1 MKKVTTIVQGLSV
14 ATMTIA
20 LTITSGCL
28 TRDYSAES
36 QRILHPRTVVP
47 APYGEPSIV
56 EPIVAEQARAPAGET
71 PVAATNQAPAPAAD
85 NEALAITP
93 SNVAE
98 NLNVS
103 RKGPPKLERLPGG
116 RSLSSRPPIINRPP
130 AIRIKDPRE
139 VRTQT
144 PAQLEVTTLT
154 KQAPLTGVKQ
164 VSKPLTYKVRK
175 GDTLWEI
182 GYMYNVSMHELAAY
196 NDMGLNG
203 PLSIGRELTIPPGGK
218 FIGKAS
224 RPNRVV
230 TVESHK
236 LDGGSGPLSARTASV
251 TGPKRQVPASG
262 VYLVK
267 SGDNLWDIG
276 RKFGLSVKDLKGLN
290 NLKGDTLKIGQVLI
304 LRPGVTV
311 EQPRAAA
318 SPPAP
323 KKQLPAG
330 TKYTVKSGDNLWEIG
345 RKFGMNVREL
355 KLLNGLKSD
364 SLQIGQVLILRSA
377 TAAKSL
383 PQSHSRRQQVGAL
396 SPTRMAVDMQ
406 AIPRPIPAV
415 AIRRTMEHD
424 IDEGDSLAHIAELYS
439 VPLAL
444 LKQVNPG
451 IESDADL
458 KSGMQLRI
466 PIEE

>member
-1 MKKVTTIVQGLSV
+1 MKKVTAIVQGLSV

-20 LTITSGCL
+20 LTITTGCL

-47 APYGEPSIV
+47 APYDQPTIV
-56 EPIVAEQARAPAGET
+56 EPTVAEQARAPVEET
-71 PVAATNQAPAPAAD
+71 PVAARTNQAP
-85 NEALAITP
+85 AITP

-103 RKGPPKLERLPGG
+103 RKRPPKLDRLPDGMI
-116 RSLSSRPPIINRPP
+116 LSSRPPVINRPP

-139 VRTQT
+139 VRAQT
-144 PAQLEVTTLT
+144 PAKPEVTTLT
-154 KQAPLTGVKQ
+154 KQSQLPEVKQ
-164 VSKPLTYKVRK
+164 VSKPLSYKVRK

-196 NDMGLNG
+196 NNMGLNDT
-203 PLSIGRELTIPPGGK
+203 LNIGMELTIPPGGK
-218 FIGKAS
+218 LIGKVS
-224 RPNRVV
+224 RSNRVV

-236 LDGGSGPLSARTASV
+236 LDGGSSGSLSARTASV
-251 TGPKRQVPASG
+251 IGPKRPLPASG
-262 VYLVK
+262 VYVVK
-267 SGDNLWDIG
+267 SGDNLWDIS

-290 NLKGDTLKIGQVLI
+290 NLTGDTLQIGQMLI
-304 LRPGVTV
+304 LRTGVAV

-323 KKQLPAG
+323 KKQLPTG
-330 TKYTVKSGDNLWEIG
+330 TKYTVKSGDNLWELG
-345 RKFGMNVREL
+345 RKFGMTVSEL

-364 SLQIGQVLILRSA
+364 SLQIGEVLILRSA
-377 TAAKSL
+377 MAAKAP
-383 PQSHSRRQQVGAL
+383 PQSRPRRQQVGAL
-396 SPTRMAVDMQ
+396 PPTRPAVDVQ

-415 AIRRTMEHD
+415 AVRRTMEHD
-424 IDEGDSLAHIAELYS
+424 VDEGDSLAHIAALYS
-439 VPLAL
+439 VPMVL

-466 PIEE
+466 PVEE

>member
-1 MKKVTTIVQGLSV
+1 MKKVNAIVQGLSV
-14 ATMTIA
+14 AIMTIA

-47 APYGEPSIV
+47 APYDEPTVV
-56 EPIVAEQARAPAGET
+56 EPIVAEQTGVPAEET
-71 PVAATNQAPAPAAD
+71 PVAATTSQAPA
-85 NEALAITP
+85 ITS
-93 SNVAE
+93 SNVEE

-103 RKGPPKLERLPGG
+103 RKRPPKLDRLPDGLI
-116 RSLSSRPPIINRPP
+116 LSDRPPVINRPP

-144 PAQLEVTTLT
+144 PAKPEAATLT
-154 KQAPLTGVKQ
+154 RQAPLPGVEQ

-196 NDMGLNG
+196 NNMGLNDT
-203 PLSIGRELTIPPGGK
+203 LNIGRKLTIPPGGK
-218 FIGKAS
+218 FIGEG
-224 RPNRVV
+224 NRSKRVAA
-230 TVESHK
+230 VESHK
-236 LDGGSGPLSARTASV
+236 LDGGSGALSARTASV
-251 TGPKRQVPASG
+251 TGPKRPLPASG
-262 VYLVK
+262 VYIVK

-290 NLKGDTLKIGQVLI
+290 NLKGDTLQIGQMLI

-323 KKQLPAG
+323 KKQLPVG
-330 TKYTVKSGDNLWEIG
+330 TKYTVKNGDNLWDLG
-345 RKFGMNVREL
+345 RKFGMTVSEL

-364 SLQIGQVLILRSA
+364 SLQIGQVLILRSV
-377 TAAKSL
+377 TAAKAPL
-383 PQSHSRRQQVGAL
+383 QSQPRRQQVGAL
-396 SPTRMAVDMQ
+396 PPTRPAVDVQ
-406 AIPRPIPAV
+406 AIPRPTPAI

-424 IDEGDSLAHIAELYS
+424 VDEGDSLAHIAALYS

-444 LKQVNPG
+444 LKQANPSV
-451 IESDADL
+451 ESDADL

-466 PIEE
+466 PVED

>member
-20 LTITSGCL
+20 LTITTGCL

-47 APYGEPSIV
+47 APYDKPTIV
-56 EPIVAEQARAPAGET
+56 EPIVAEQTGAPAEET
-71 PVAATNQAPAPAAD
+71 PVAATTNQAPAP
-85 NEALAITP
+85 TP

-98 NLNVS
+98 NLNAS
-103 RKGPPKLERLPGG
+103 RKRPPKLDRLPDGLI
-116 RSLSSRPPIINRPP
+116 LSSRPPDINRPP

-144 PAQLEVTTLT
+144 PARPEATTLT
-154 KQAPLTGVKQ
+154 KQAPLPGVKQ
-164 VSKPLTYKVRK
+164 VSKLLTYKVRK

-182 GYMYNVSMHELAAY
+182 GYMYNVSMHELSAY
-196 NDMGLNG
+196 NNMGLNDT
-203 PLSIGRELTIPPGGK
+203 LNIGRELTIPPGGK

-224 RPNRVV
+224 RSNRVG

-236 LDGGSGPLSARTASV
+236 LDGGSEPLSARTASV
-251 TGPKRQVPASG
+251 TGPKRPLPTSG
-262 VYLVK
+262 VYVVK
-267 SGDNLWDIG
+267 SGDNLWDIS

-290 NLKGDTLKIGQVLI
+290 NLKGDTLQIGQMLI

-323 KKQLPAG
+323 KKQLPSG
-330 TKYTVKSGDNLWEIG
+330 TKYTVKSGDNLWELG
-345 RKFGMNVREL
+345 RKFGMTVSEL

-377 TAAKSL
+377 MAAKTP
-383 PQSHSRRQQVGAL
+383 PQSRPRQQQVGAL
-396 SPTRMAVDMQ
+396 PPTRPAVDVR
-406 AIPRPIPAV
+406 AIPRPAPAV
-415 AIRRTMEHD
+415 AIMRTMEHD
-424 IDEGDSLAHIAELYS
+424 VDEGDSLAHIAALYS
-439 VPLAL
+439 VSMVL
-444 LKQVNPG
+444 LKQANPS

-458 KSGMQLRI
+458 RSGMQLRI

>member
-1 MKKVTTIVQGLSV
+1 MKKVTAIVKGLSV

-47 APYGEPSIV
+47 APYDEPTIV
-56 EPIVAEQARAPAGET
+56 EPIVAEQTGVPAEET
-71 PVAATNQAPAPAAD
+71 PVAATTNQAP
-85 NEALAITP
+85 AITP
-93 SNVAE
+93 SNVEE

-103 RKGPPKLERLPGG
+103 RKRSPKLDRLPDGII
-116 RSLSSRPPIINRPP
+116 LSSRPSVINRPP

-144 PAQLEVTTLT
+144 PAKPGVTTVT
-154 KQAPLTGVKQ
+154 KQAPLPEAKQ

-196 NDMGLNG
+196 NSMGLNDT
-203 PLSIGRELTIPPGGK
+203 LSIGRELTIPPGGR
-218 FIGKAS
+218 FIGEAS
-224 RPNRVV
+224 RSNRVV

-236 LDGGSGPLSARTASV
+236 LDGGSGSLSARTASV
-251 TGPKRQVPASG
+251 TGPKRPLPASG
-262 VYLVK
+262 VYVVK

-290 NLKGDTLKIGQVLI
+290 NLKGDTLQIGQMLI

-311 EQPRAAA
+311 EQPRAAV

-323 KKQLPAG
+323 RKQLPVG
-330 TKYTVKSGDNLWEIG
+330 TKYTVKNGDNLWELG
-345 RKFGMNVREL
+345 RKFGMTVSEL
-355 KLLNGLKSD
+355 KLVNGLKSD
-364 SLQIGQVLILRSA
+364 SLQIGQVLILRSV
-377 TAAKSL
+377 TAAKA
-383 PQSHSRRQQVGAL
+383 PIQIQPRRQQVGAL
-396 SPTRMAVDMQ
+396 PPTRPAVDVQ
-406 AIPRPIPAV
+406 AIPRPTPAV

-424 IDEGDSLAHIAELYS
+424 IDEGDSLVHIAALYS
-439 VPLAL
+439 VPLEL
-444 LKQVNPG
+444 LKQANPN

-458 KSGMQLRI
+458 KSGTQLQV
-466 PIEE
+466 PVEE

>member
-1 MKKVTTIVQGLSV
+1 MKKVTAIVQGLSV

-47 APYGEPSIV
+47 APYDEPTIV
-56 EPIVAEQARAPAGET
+56 EPIVAEQTGVPAEET
-71 PVAATNQAPAPAAD
+71 PVAATTNQASA
-85 NEALAITP
+85 NTS
-93 SNVAE
+93 SNVAG

-103 RKGPPKLERLPGG
+103 RKSSPKLGPLPDGII
-116 RSLSSRPPIINRPP
+116 LSSRPPVINRPP
-130 AIRIKDPRE
+130 AIRIKDPRRM
-139 VRTQT
+139 RTQT
-144 PAQLEVTTLT
+144 PAKPEVTTVT
-154 KQAPLTGVKQ
+154 KQAPLPGVKQ

-196 NDMGLNG
+196 NNMGLDDTLG
-203 PLSIGRELTIPPGGK
+203 IGRELTIPPGGK
-218 FIGKAS
+218 FIGEAS
-224 RPNRVV
+224 RSNRVV

-251 TGPKRQVPASG
+251 TGPKRPLPASG
-262 VYLVK
+262 VYIVK

-290 NLKGDTLKIGQVLI
+290 NLKGDTLQIGQALI

-323 KKQLPAG
+323 KRQLPSG
-330 TKYTVKSGDNLWEIG
+330 TKYTVKNGDNLWGLG
-345 RKFGMNVREL
+345 RKFGMTVSEL

-364 SLQIGQVLILRSA
+364 SLQIGQVLILRST
-377 TAAKSL
+377 TAAKAPL
-383 PQSHSRRQQVGAL
+383 QSQPRRQQVGAL
-396 SPTRMAVDMQ
+396 PPTRPAVDVQ
-406 AIPRPIPAV
+406 AMPRPIPAV

-424 IDEGDSLAHIAELYS
+424 IDEGDSLAHIAALYS
-439 VPLAL
+439 VPLVL

-466 PIEE
+466 PVQE